1 MVHFFAYLYT
11 DIVYIFY
18 TKIYAYVCL
27 FMYSK
32 KCVYIKI
39 IFYVSLTCVSLI
51 WCPNFLTE
59 PTSTYATK
67 KQEGHWLSTVGATQ

>member
-32 KCVYIKI
+32 NVYI
-39 IFYVSLTCVSLI
+39 
-51 WCPNFLTE
+51 
-59 PTSTYATK
+59 
-67 KQEGHWLSTVGATQ
+67 